1 MLKFIYIIIF
11 SLLFLTNSLSAIEE
25 SKIPPSL
32 MEWKDWVLDDIKDRD
47 CPISYQNGS
56 TQCSWFKDI
65 SVALNGDKLEF
76 NLSVT
81 LYKDKT
87 KVSLP
92 SANQAWVEDVTV
104 DGKNAIVI
112 NSRANAIVIL
122 DRGTHTITGFIP
134 WRNNLKY
141 LQLPSSIA
149 LVTLYKYGKK
159 VPNISVD
166 KNARLWLDKK
176 GSAKNEKGTL
186 SVSIYRKVIDA
197 HPLKMQTYLH
207 FSVSGKMRS
216 VILDGIVLDEF
227 LPTAINSQLDTTITE
242 DKKLK
247 VEIKAGEWRVWIDS
261 YTPLN
266 LTKLTKP
273 KYKFTYANEEVWT
286 LQTSPNYR
294 SIEIEGAKSIDPTQT
309 MLPEQWKR
317 LPAYLMSKGEFGIKE
332 LYKSISQQQK
342 NEFKLVRK
350 LWLDFDGSGYTIED
364 KINATISEVRRLEAK
379 DILDL
384 GSVSVNNKPT
394 LITQLNKNSQK
405 GVELREPNFNIV
417 ASSRYEGDISLIP
430 ASGWDEKFD
439 SVSTTLHLPV
449 GWKLFASFGAD
460 GKGSGW
466 VDHWKLMDIF
476 LVLLLSIAIYQLY
489 GFKWSL
495 LMTPFIILLWH
506 ESEAPTLIWFALL
519 ILVALLRVLGDGK
532 MRKFLKVIMWGVV
545 ALAIFKVLSFSVTEI
560 RTALYPQL
568 EYEYKYKDNSMRLI
582 PMREKTKSMNYA
594 SSNEDE
600 VGMNIGLTSI
610 YDKDTINLSSYAPTH
625 KPKMIFKKEAEKSQN
640 QMMQNRIDPDAVV
653 QTGVAK
659 PTWNANSHRFFWQST
674 VSSDEKLELWLITP
688 TISKL
693 LKILHIIGMLFLLYM
708 FLREFVGSVIP
719 KLNRNVIDKNGVK
732 VLSLLLILTLTPH
745 TLRADMPSQTM
756 LNQLKTKLTQP
767 PTCLPDC
774 ASIQRVDVSIVD
786 DILEINIDMSAGANI
801 SLPIFGNRNVWLP
814 SSVTIDEKEA
824 TLNID
829 RSGRLW
835 VMLESGVHKL
845 TLKGSIK
852 GNEQI
857 VLSSLLPIHN
867 LQTKFID
874 KSWQLSTDNRS
885 YIEINNLSEQKAK
898 EREKSKIEPLVE
910 IKRTLY
916 FGQRWYID
924 TEVRLLNTIN
934 KPHTLSYR
942 LLPNESILDKDIEQ
956 KKSSVIIHL
965 DSRNSYHKWRSSL
978 PITQTLELELS
989 KDSRYIE
996 IWQMDI
1002 SAIWDV
1008 SYAGIEPIE
1017 QLRIGST
1024 LIPRFRPWRGEKL
1037 KLTMHKAKAVSGENL
1052 TIESSRLNITQ
1063 STRYRDVKLEL
1074 NIKSSKAGQYSINI
1088 DGITKLKPTIING
1101 KTHYLKINNGKVSI
1115 PLQAKAQKIKLSWR
1129 EEIGA
1134 DNSYIFPTIDLNKPS
1149 VNSNISLTMP
1159 HNRWILW
1166 TNGPTIGPA
1175 VLLWGVLLA
1184 VLLFALI
1191 IGRVKGT
1198 PLKTTDWLLL
1208 GVGLSTTSVFIM
1220 IPIVIWIF
1228 AIKIKAEKGLDAIGK
1243 VRFLSFIGFG
1253 LVLLTLIALGS
1264 IITAISIGLLG
1275 NPDMMIMGNGSYGS
1289 YLNWYSDRI
1298 SSQIA
1303 EPTLFSVSIWFYRAL
1318 ILIWAIWIAFSLI
1331 KWLKWAWEKGFADKS

>member
-1 MLKFIYIIIF
+1 MLKFIYIIF
-11 SLLFLTNSLSAIEE
+11 SLLFLTPSIYAIEE
-25 SKIPPSL
+25 SQIPPSL

-47 CPISYQNGS
+47 CPVSYQNGS
-56 TQCSWFKDI
+56 TQCSWFRDI
-65 SVALNGDKLEF
+65 SVALNGDRLEF
-76 NLSVT
+76 NLSIT

-87 KVSLP
+87 KIALP
-92 SANQAWVEDVTV
+92 SANLAWAKDVEV
-104 DGKNAIVI
+104 DGKRAIVI
-112 NSRANAIVIL
+112 NHNLNAIVIL
-122 DRGTHTITGFIP
+122 DRGIHTITGFIP
-134 WRNNLKY
+134 WKNSLKY
-141 LQLPSSIA
+141 LQLPSPVA
-149 LVTLYKYGKK
+149 LVTLYKDGKK

-166 KNARLWLDKK
+166 KNARLWLDKR
-176 GSAKNEKGTL
+176 GSLKNEKGTL

-197 HPLKMQTYLH
+197 HPLQMQTYLH
-207 FSVSGKMRS
+207 FAVSGKMRS
-216 VILDGIVLDEF
+216 VILDGVVLDEF
-227 LPTAINSQLDTTITE
+227 LPTAISSQLDTTITE

-247 VEIKAGEWRVWIDS
+247 VEIKAGEWKVWIDS

-273 KYKFTYANEEVWT
+273 KYKFAYGNEEVWT
-286 LQTSPNYR
+286 LQTNPNYR
-294 SIEIEGAKSIDPTQT
+294 SVEIEGAKSIDPTQT
-309 MLPEQWKR
+309 MLPKQWKR
-317 LPAYLMSKGEFGIKE
+317 FPAYLMSKGEFGIKE

-342 NEFKLVRK
+342 NEFKLARK

-364 KINATISEVRRLEAK
+364 RINATISEVRRLESK
-379 DILDL
+379 NILDL
-384 GSVSVNNKPT
+384 GSVSINSKPT
-394 LITQLNKNSQK
+394 LITQLDKTSQK
-405 GVELREPNFNIV
+405 GVELREANLNIV

-430 ASGWDEKFD
+430 ASGWDEKFN
-439 SVSTTLHLPV
+439 SVTTTLHLPV
-449 GWKLFASFGAD
+449 GWQLFASFGAD
-460 GKGSGW
+460 SKGSGW
-466 VDHWKLMDIF
+466 IDKWKLVDIF

-495 LMTPFIILLWH
+495 LTTPFIILLWH
-506 ESEAPTLIWFALL
+506 ESQAPTLIWFAIL

-532 MRKFLKVIMWGVV
+532 MKKFLKVVMWGVV
-545 ALAIFKVLSFSVTEI
+545 ALAIFEVLSFSVIEI

-568 EYEYKYKDNSMRLI
+568 KQGINYSWVMSETQDERPLPMVEKAYK
-582 PMREKTKSMNYA
+582 
-594 SSNEDE
+594 E
-600 VGMNIGLTSI
+600 VGMSINLTS
-610 YDKDTINLSSYAPTH
+610 LSNGLRYKHPPT
-625 KPKMIFKKEAEKSQN
+625 PKIMYKKESDKSPN
-640 QMMQNRIDPDAVV
+640 KMMQNRIDPDAVV

-659 PTWNANSHRFFWQST
+659 PTWQWNSYRFFWQST

-708 FLREFVGSVIP
+708 FLREFVGSIIP
-719 KLNRNVIDKNGVK
+719 KLTKNSINKNGAK
-732 VLSLLLILTLTPH
+732 VLSLLLLLMLTPH
-745 TLRADMPSQTM
+745 TLRADIPSEVM

-767 PTCLPDC
+767 PICLPDC
-774 ASIQRVDVSIVD
+774 ASIQSVGVSIVD
-786 DILEINIDMSAGANI
+786 DILEIELDMSAGANI
-801 SLPIFGNRNVWLP
+801 SLPIFGNRSVWLP
-814 SSVTIDEKEA
+814 STVMIDEKKA

-867 LQTKFID
+867 LQTKSIE
-874 KSWQLSTDNRS
+874 KSWKISTDNRS
-885 YIEINNLSEQKAK
+885 YIEINNLSEFKAK
-898 EREKSKIEPLVE
+898 EKKKSKIEPLVE

-924 TEVRLLNTIN
+924 TEVRLLNQIN

-942 LLPNESILDKDIEQ
+942 LLPNESVLDKDIEQ

-965 DSRNSYHKWRSSL
+965 DSRNSYYKWRSSL
-978 PITQTLELELS
+978 PITQTLELGLS

-1002 SAIWDV
+1002 SAIWNV
-1008 SYAGIEPIE
+1008 NYTGIEPIE
-1017 QLRIGST
+1017 QLKTGSI
-1024 LIPRFRPWRGEKL
+1024 LMPRFRPWRGEKL
-1037 KLTMHKAKAVSGENL
+1037 KLTIQKAKAIRGENL
-1052 TIESSRLNITQ
+1052 TIESSHLNIIQ
-1063 STRYRDVKLEL
+1063 STRYRDIKLEL

-1088 DGITKLKPTIING
+1088 DGITKLKPTVING
-1101 KTHYLKINNGKVSI
+1101 KTHYLKINEGKVTI

-1159 HNRWILW
+1159 YNRWILW

-1191 IGRVKGT
+1191 IGRVKGI
-1198 PLKTTDWLLL
+1198 PLKTSDWLLL
-1208 GVGLSTTSVFIM
+1208 GVGVSTTSVFVI

-1228 AIKIKAEKGLDAIGK
+1228 AIKLRAEKGEELTGK
-1243 VRFLSFIGFG
+1243 IRFLAQFS
-1253 LVLLTLIALGS
+1253 LVILTIIALGS

-1275 NPDMMIMGNGSYGS
+1275 NPDMMIMGNNSYGN
-1289 YLNWYSDRI
+1289 YLHWYSDRV
-1298 SSQIA
+1298 SSQIV

-1318 ILIWAIWIAFSLI
+1318 ILIWSIWIAFSLI
-1331 KWLKWAWEKGFADKS
+1331 KWLKWTWENGFADKE